1 MTTMFSLEGRSAAVV
16 GGGSGIG
23 EAVAIGCAEAGAHV
37 SCLDI
42 DTDAAAHTAATIR
55 AVGGKATSAR
65 LDILDG
71 AAVTRAFEEITTARG
86 SLDIVA
92 CTPGVN
98 VRKPLLDYT
107 DEEIDRVLGLNLK
120 GGAHVIQAAGRIM
133 SAQGSGSIILFS
145 SIRSVVV
152 EPGQSMYAATKAG
165 IVQMVRVAAAE
176 LGPHGVRVNA
186 VAPGVIDT
194 PLTAPIKDNPG
205 LVRRLCRAQH
215 PQPLGQRQGDG
226 RTYGLPRLGR
236 RQLRDRDGPVRRRRL
251 DRHRREVHAAGGL
264 TSIAP
269 GSRQASSYGIR
280 QSLKDEMPP
289 ALEARRTYRS
299 SAVTNTPPRPSATA
313 WYAAS

>member
-1 MTTMFSLEGRSAAVV
+1 MTTMFSLEGRAAAIV

-42 DTDAAAHTAATIR
+42 DVDAAARTAATIR
-55 AVGGKATSAR
+55 TAGGEAASAR
-65 LDILDG
+65 LDIMDG
-71 AAVTRAFEEITTARG
+71 AAVTRVFDDITAARG
-86 SLDIVA
+86 SLDVVV

-133 SAQGSGSIILFS
+133 SGQGSGSIILFS

-176 LGPHGVRVNA
+176 LGPSGVRVNA

-194 PLTAPIKDNPG
+194 PLTAPIKD
-205 LVRRLCRAQH
+205 H
-215 PQPLGQRQGDG
+215 PDWYGAYAARNILNRWGSAAEMAGPTVFLASDAASYVTGSVLFADGGWTAIDG
-226 RTYGLPRLGR
+226 RY
-236 RQLRDRDGPVRRRRL
+236 
-251 DRHRREVHAAGGL
+251 
-264 TSIAP
+264 
-269 GSRQASSYGIR
+269 
-280 QSLKDEMPP
+280 
-289 ALEARRTYRS
+289 
-299 SAVTNTPPRPSATA
+299 TPPSGRS
-313 WYAAS
+313 

>member
-1 MTTMFSLEGRSAAVV
+1 MTHMFSLEGRTAAVV

-42 DTDAAAHTAATIR
+42 DADAAAGTAAAIG
-55 AVGGKATSAR
+55 AAGGEADSAH

-71 AAVTRAFEEITTARG
+71 AAITAAFEEIATTRG
-86 SLDIVA
+86 SLDVVV

-120 GGAHVIQAAGRIM
+120 GGAHVIQSAGRIM
-133 SAQGSGSIILFS
+133 TAQGSGSIILFS

-165 IVQMVRVAAAE
+165 IVQMVRTAAAE
-176 LGPHGVRVNA
+176 LGPNGVRVNA

-194 PLTAPIKDNPG
+194 PLTAPIKDKPDWYGAYAARNIMNRWGSAAEMAGPTVFLASDAASYVTG
-205 LVRRLCRAQH
+205 TVLFAD
-215 PQPLGQRQGDG
+215 GGWTAIDG
-226 RTYGLPRLGR
+226 RYT
-236 RQLRDRDGPVRRRRL
+236 
-251 DRHRREVHAAGGL
+251 
-264 TSIAP
+264 
-269 GSRQASSYGIR
+269 
-280 QSLKDEMPP
+280 PP
-289 ALEARRTYRS
+289 AG
-299 SAVTNTPPRPSATA
+299 
-313 WYAAS
+313 

>member
-1 MTTMFSLEGRSAAVV
+1 MTTMFSLEGRAAAIV

-23 EAVAIGCAEAGAHV
+23 EAVAIGCAKAGAHV

-42 DTDAAAHTAATIR
+42 DADAAARTAATIR
-55 AVGGKATSAR
+55 AAGGEAASAR
-65 LDILDG
+65 LDIMDG
-71 AAVTRAFEEITTARG
+71 EAVTRAFDDITAARG
-86 SLDIVA
+86 SLDVVV

-133 SAQGSGSIILFS
+133 SGQGSGSIILFS

-176 LGPHGVRVNA
+176 LGPGGVRVNA

-194 PLTAPIKDNPG
+194 PLTAPIKD
-205 LVRRLCRAQH
+205 H
-215 PQPLGQRQGDG
+215 PDWYGAYAARNILNRWGSAAEMAGPTVFLASDAASYVTGSVLFADGGWTAIDG
-226 RTYGLPRLGR
+226 RY
-236 RQLRDRDGPVRRRRL
+236 
-251 DRHRREVHAAGGL
+251 
-264 TSIAP
+264 
-269 GSRQASSYGIR
+269 
-280 QSLKDEMPP
+280 
-289 ALEARRTYRS
+289 
-299 SAVTNTPPRPSATA
+299 TPPSGRS
-313 WYAAS
+313 